1 MRCPNICA
9 GSIVRGRVHP
19 AYQSMMISPPA
30 LFPDDTAKMKQRLGL
45 LPWANA
51 WFEALEHHSE
61 IEGERWD
68 VVKSCERYAAL
79 LERLV
84 DLVEQTAVR

>member
-1 MRCPNICA
+1 
-9 GSIVRGRVHP
+9 
-19 AYQSMMISPPA
+19 MMISPSA

-68 VVKSCERYAAL
+68 AVKSCERYAAL